1 MIKWIIIG
9 IVATA
14 LIVIMLIVLT
24 VDIFMKN
31 FPEYGWIMI
40 KWIIIGIVVTAFI
53 VIMFIGVDALKCTAP
68 CI

>member
-9 IVATA
+9 IAIA
-14 LIVIMLIVLT
+14 
-24 VDIFMKN
+24 
-31 FPEYGWIMI
+31 
-40 KWIIIGIVVTAFI
+40 AFI